1 MEDDPHRRK
10 TNSYKSHINR
20 HHSHYRNPKIRSARD
35 HHRPHGSSGSSYW
48 KLVEDI
54 YLSITDKAPIDWVL
68 PEKPIST
75 PWLAVILLGIHLEV
89 EAAQWLGDFER
100 CMAWLLLE
108 DVFAADS

>member
-1 MEDDPHRRK
+1 M
-10 TNSYKSHINR
+10 
-20 HHSHYRNPKIRSARD
+20 
-35 HHRPHGSSGSSYW
+35 
-48 KLVEDI
+48 
-54 YLSITDKAPIDWVL
+54 SITDKAPIDWVL